1 MYNLRMGVAFLSMIL
16 ITEIII
22 VIDLV
27 VYNLK
32 AIKQINE
39 KKVTATKI
47 TNIEKYINKVESLKQ
62 IEKKMLTTKKT
73 DKE

>member
-16 ITEIII
+16 ITEVIT
-22 VIDLV
+22 VIDLA

-39 KKVTATKI
+39 KK
-47 TNIEKYINKVESLKQ
+47 
-62 IEKKMLTTKKT
+62 
-73 DKE
+73 

>member
-1 MYNLRMGVAFLSMIL
+1 MGVAFLSMIL

-47 TNIEKYINKVESLKQ
+47 TNIEKYINKVESLKHT
-62 IEKKMLTTKKT
+62 EKN
-73 DKE
+73 DDNKENR